1 MLQGCELYGVT
12 IRISP
17 TWARYIGE
25 KIWHESQRIQK
36 LIDGGI
42 EISFK
47 VAGLDEIRQWV
58 LSLGPEAVVVEPADL
73 KVLVWKNLKETL
85 EQYSGIDEGRVDS
98 VVMDM
103 QPRYA
108 G

>member
-1 MLQGCELYGVT
+1 MQDELYGVT

-25 KIWHESQRIQK
+25 KIWHKSQRIQK

-58 LSLGPEAVVVEPADL
+58 LSMGQEAVVVGPEEL
-73 KVLVWKNLKETL
+73 KILVWKSLKETI
-85 EQYSGIDEGRVDS
+85 EQYSGLSGLEIESAVFDS
-98 VVMDM
+98 
-103 QPRYA
+103 QPKYA
-108 G
+108 S